1 MNRLQLMWSFGLIH
15 VAGVV
20 FIGPRYAKMA
30 LLHGLLLAWLKR
42 SLILLRNLDTIK
54 QR

>member
-1 MNRLQLMWSFGLIH
+1 MTRLQLLWFFGRIH
-15 VAGVV
+15 VAGAVY
-20 FIGPRYAKMA
+20 IGLRYGKMA

-42 SLILLRNLDTIK
+42 SLILLRNPDTIK